1 MRKNKL
7 WHRVDIFQMIN
18 KVYPTYSVGQ
28 HYVHD
33 EKPYV
38 VLKSIQQQVD
48 PGGSQLG
55 GFQYY
60 NILCYVPDN
69 SILQLDEMLKRI
81 KDIFKPIKEVEFT
94 GVMNEDFHETEIRMY
109 MRYLEIRVPKEV

>member
-1 MRKNKL
+1 MNKKHWDRKSIF
-7 WHRVDIFQMIN
+7 DIIN
-18 KVYPTYSVGQ
+18 KVYKTYSVGQ

-33 EKPYV
+33 NEPYV
-38 VLKSIQQQVD
+38 ILKAIQQQVD
-48 PGGSQLG
+48 PSGSQSG

-60 NILCYVPDN
+60 NIMCYVPAT
-69 SILQLDEMLKRI
+69 SILQLDEMLVRI

-94 GVMNEDFHETEIRMY
+94 GSLNEDFHETEIDMY